1 MLNDYGHNLC
11 TKSVRIL
18 PHDIAWSYCLKQLSI
33 CCKLLCGHC
42 LWVIKLEE
50 TRFGPRNNYSPLV
63 HVS

>member
-11 TKSVRIL
+11 TKSMRIL

-50 TRFGPRNNYSPLV
+50 T
-63 HVS
+63 